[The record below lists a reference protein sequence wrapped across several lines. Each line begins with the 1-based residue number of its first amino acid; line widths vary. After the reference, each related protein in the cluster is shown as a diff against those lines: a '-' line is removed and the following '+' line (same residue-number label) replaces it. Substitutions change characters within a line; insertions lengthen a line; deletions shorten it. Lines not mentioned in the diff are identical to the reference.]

1 MTVYPPA
8 SDTPVAEYFTVKT
21 PAYDKMNIKLAA
33 GGKAPTTDAEK
44 LAIAAAA
51 LKTTVQENV
60 SGVKYVGVDGHQ
72 ITAAMITAAD
82 NLAVV
87 KVNGGKEVVTADVA
101 ATSTVKDALD
111 LAGITFAGSA
121 SQYVILDKG
130 ATKAAV
136 PTTDTSND
144 LSTELTGV
152 QNIITNGTDG
162 FAKMNTTPIDVI
174 PGTGATGITNS
185 NVPTLTA
192 PTAGIYS
199 DGANDYYPLNTNL
212 TIVATFATAIDSTT
226 LTAGLKFVNNGSTGA
241 NVTVDAT
248 SGEVAAGTGITEG
261 QTLNVIVK
269 LTNPSATPAQIK
281 LTTANV

>member
-1 MTVYPPA
+1 
-8 SDTPVAEYFTVKT
+8 
-21 PAYDKMNIKLAA
+21 MNIKLAA

-101 ATSTVKDALD
+101 TTSTVKDALD
-111 LAGITFAGSA
+111 LAGITFTGNAN
-121 SQYVILDKG
+121 QYVILDKG

-136 PTTDTSND
+136 PTTNSSGD
-144 LSTELTGV
+144 LSTKLTGV

-174 PGTGATGITNS
+174 PSTGATGIAAG

-199 DGANDYYPLNTNL
+199 DGTDDYYPLNTNL
-212 TIVATFATAIDSTT
+212 TIVATFATAIGSAT

-241 NVTVDAT
+241 TVTVDDT
-248 SGEVAAGTGITEG
+248 SGKVAAGTSITAG

-269 LTNPSATPAQIK
+269 LTNPSAATAQIK
-281 LTTANV
+281 LTTANA